1 VTIEAIILR
10 LEQTMAAILTL
21 AVRAMEI
28 GSEDMYAE
36 SLGKRGSDKTVGS
49 RNGKKTTDILM
60 VRSMLLW

>member
-1 VTIEAIILR
+1 
-10 LEQTMAAILTL
+10 MAAILTL